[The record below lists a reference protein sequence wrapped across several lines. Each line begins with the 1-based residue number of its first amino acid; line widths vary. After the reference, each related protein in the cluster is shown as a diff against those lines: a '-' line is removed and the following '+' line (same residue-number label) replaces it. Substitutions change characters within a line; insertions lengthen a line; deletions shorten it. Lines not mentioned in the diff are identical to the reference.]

1 MTVDTAELAP
11 SQQKDLRAFLHVLRH
26 FVPYLVPVW
35 DKVLLRFLISNS
47 LAFLGVCIAMIGGRA
62 IDEGLVARDFDKFV
76 FWLSLGLV
84 LGLVAASLL
93 IINGIIAAYI
103 NVHLEN
109 RFRCG
114 VFGHLQKH
122 SLRFFESRSIGEHMY
137 RTNDDPTMAVQF
149 VGLFMLMLLERF
161 QTVVIALGVARS
173 VNSTVALLVMGYMLI
188 FAPVSHILASF
199 VRSMCFTARAR
210 TQESFA
216 ALQESLAGYPVDKM
230 FGTEKRSLR
239 TYSDILIIATRYAI
253 RYMNFGN
260 LLTNFVTGTPAIPL
274 VPTVV
279 GFLRLF
285 FLHAVNV
292 FFFGLLVMKGSLSTG
307 EYVFLGG
314 VLITLAVPVEEMIGA
329 IANMRI
335 WAVPAERM
343 LETLDAAPEILNKPV
358 PRQLERPKGNIEFE
372 NVSFCYESGLPDVVR
387 GLSFRIEPNTVTAFV
402 GMSGAGKTTVF
413 NLLMRFYDPTA
424 GHIRIDGTD
433 LCDYDLASYRD
444 HVGLVLQDSYILSA
458 TLRDNLLVGRPQATA
473 DEVWDALQR
482 ADMEDTV
489 RALPEGLDTV
499 LSEAGNLSAGDRQ
512 RISIARV
519 LLRNPKF
526 LYLDEPTASLDP
538 ETARQIT
545 RHLAAMSEDR
555 TTIVIAH
562 SLQSVL
568 HADQIIVMDR
578 GIAVARGTHESLL
591 AAPGVYQKLW
601 KAEHEK
607 NQDASGRGAAP

>member
-1 MTVDTAELAP
+1 MTVDVAESAP
-11 SQQKDLRAFLHVLRH
+11 SKQKDFRAFLHVLKH
-26 FVPYLVPVW
+26 FLPYLIPVW

-47 LAFLGVCIAMIGGRA
+47 LAFLGVSVAMVGGKA
-62 IDEGLVARDFDKFV
+62 IDEGLIARDLDKFV
-76 FWLSLGLV
+76 FWLGLGLG
-84 LGLVAASLL
+84 LGLIGASLL
-93 IINGIIAAYI
+93 VINGILAAYI
-103 NVHLEN
+103 NAYLEH
-109 RFRCG
+109 RFRFG
-114 VFGHLQKH
+114 VFSHLQKH
-122 SLRFFESRSIGEHMY
+122 SLRFFESRPIGEHMY
-137 RTNDDPTMAVQF
+137 RTNDDTQVAVAF

-161 QTVVIALGVARS
+161 QTVAIALVVARS
-173 VNSTVALLVMGYMLI
+173 VNSTVAFLVMAYMLI
-188 FAPVSHILASF
+188 FAPASHFLASF
-199 VRSMCFTARAR
+199 VRGMCFTSRAR

-260 LLTNFVTGTPAIPL
+260 LLTNFVTGTPPIPL

-279 GFLRLF
+279 GFLRMF
-285 FLHAVNV
+285 FLHVTSVV
-292 FFFGLLVMKGSLSTG
+292 FFGFLVMKGSLSTG

-314 VLITLAVPVEEMIGA
+314 MLVTLAVPVEEMIGA

-343 LETLDAAPEILNKPV
+343 LETLDAVPEIQNKPA
-358 PRQLERPKGNIEFE
+358 PKKLDKPKGVIQFDQ
-372 NVSFCYESGLPDVVR
+372 VSFCYKPGLPDVVQN
-387 GLSFRIEPNTVTAFV
+387 LSFRIEPNTLTAFV
-402 GMSGAGKTTVF
+402 GMSGAGKTSVF

-424 GHIRIDGTD
+424 GRIVIDETD
-433 LCDYDLASYRD
+433 LRDCDLASYRD
-444 HVGLVLQDSYILSA
+444 HVGLVLQESHIFSA
-458 TLRDNLLVGRPQATA
+458 TLRDNILVGRLQAGE
-473 DEVWDALQR
+473 DEVRDAIRR
-482 ADMEDTV
+482 ADLEETV
-489 RALPEGLDTV
+489 RALPDGLDTV

-519 LLRNPKF
+519 LLRNPRF

-545 RHLAAMSEDR
+545 RHLDAMSRER

-568 HADQIIVMDR
+568 HADQIIVMDH
-578 GIAVARGTHESLL
+578 GTMVGRGTHDSLL
-591 AAPGVYQKLW
+591 ATNDVYRTLW
-601 KAEHEK
+601 EAENEK
-607 NQDASGRGAAP
+607 NHGASRQGAAI